1 MIKKAIRLAVRL
13 RRKFHGNG
21 TKSEKDRLI
30 CAKLTKMEVF
40 RRSKRIL
47 LYAPI
52 PHEKE
57 VNTWLIIEEWGN
69 IKTIVLPKTLK
80 SKGMKLYAVTARVD
94 TKPNSLHIPEP
105 LPSCETI
112 NPKEIDLAIIPGIAF
127 DKKGN
132 RIGFGHGYYD
142 RLLKKL
148 NCPVIALAY
157 DFQILHAVPRHEHDA
172 PVDTIITEKKTYHT
186 S

>member
-1 MIKKAIRLAVRL
+1 MVKKVIRTVVRL
-13 RRKFHGNG
+13 RRKLHRAK
-21 TKSEKDRLI
+21 TKSEKDTLI
-30 CAKLTKMEVF
+30 CGKLTEMKVF
-40 RRSKRIL
+40 RHAKKIL

-57 VNTWLIIEEWGN
+57 VNTWHIIEEWGGT
-69 IKTIVLPKTLK
+69 KTIVLPKMLK
-80 SKGMKLYAVTARVD
+80 SKGMALCIINSRED
-94 TKPNSLHIPEP
+94 TKLNSQHIAEP
-105 LPSCETI
+105 ISTCKKI
-112 NPKEIDLAIIPGIAF
+112 DPKELDLAIIPGIAF

-157 DFQILHAVPRHEHDA
+157 DFQILHAIPRHAHDVA
-172 PVDTIITEKKTYHT
+172 VDTIITEKKIYHT

>member
-1 MIKKAIRLAVRL
+1 MVKKAIRLVVRL
-13 RRKFHGNG
+13 RRKLHRN
-21 TKSEKDRLI
+21 TAKSEKDRLI

-40 RRSKRIL
+40 RRAKKIL

-57 VNTWLIIEEWGN
+57 VNTWLIIEEWSSA
-69 IKTIVLPKTLK
+69 KTIALPKMLK
-80 SKGMKLYAVTARVD
+80 TKQMSLRIVTSRQD
-94 TKPNSLHIPEP
+94 TQPNTLHIHEP
-105 LPSCETI
+105 IASCEKI
-112 NPKEIDLAIIPGIAF
+112 DPKEIDLAIIPGVAF

-148 NCPVIALAY
+148 RCPVIALAY